1 MAIRE
6 RLSGNEAVA
15 TAMKQINPDTVAA
28 YPITPSTEIP
38 QYFSNFVANGSVD
51 TEFVAVESEHSA
63 MSACIGASAAGARV
77 MSATS
82 SQGLAYMFEMLYIAS
97 GMRLPLTLIVAN
109 RALSAPL
116 NIHNDHSD
124 SMGARDSGFIQLYS
138 ENNQEAYD
146 NTIMAVKITEKTKI
160 PVMVCY
166 DGFITSHSVE
176 NISLLETD
184 KVREFIGEY
193 KPDEYLLDPNQNIAM
208 GPLDMQKTYF
218 KHRIELATAME
229 NAKNIIEDISEEYF
243 KLTGRKYN
251 LFESYK
257 LDDAEIGIVVL
268 NSTAGTTKVAVDEFR
283 KNGIKVGLLKPRTFR
298 PLPHDQIA
306 NELKNLKAIAIL
318 DKCDSINGYSGPLF
332 SEITSSLYS
341 EGLNIPAIN
350 YVYGLGGTDV
360 TVENINEVIETLQ
373 SIQKERDKDRRYK
386 IKNVKRY
393 LGIDKKEVNE
403 SGI

>member
-15 TAMKQINPDTVAA
+15 TAMKQINPDVVAA

-51 TEFVAVESEHSA
+51 TEFIAVESEHSA
-63 MSACIGASAAGARV
+63 MSACIGASAAGSRV

-82 SQGLAYMFEMLYIAS
+82 SQGLAYMYEMLHIAA
-97 GMRLPLTLIVAN
+97 GMRLPMTLIVAN

-124 SMGARDSGFIQLYS
+124 SMGARDTGFIQLYC

-146 NTIMAVKITEKTKI
+146 NTIMAIKITEKAKI

-176 NISLLETD
+176 NITLLETE
-184 KVREFIGEY
+184 KVKEFVGEY
-193 KPDEYLLDPNQNIAM
+193 NPDEFLLDSNRNIAM
-208 GPLDMQKTYF
+208 GPLDMQKDYF

-229 NAKNIIEDISEEYF
+229 QAKDIINEVSEEFY

-268 NSTAGTTKVAVDEFR
+268 NSTAGTAKVAIDSLRE
-283 KNGIKVGLLKPRTFR
+283 KGIKAGLLKPRSFR
-298 PLPHDQIA
+298 PLPNLEISEA
-306 NELKNLKAIAIL
+306 LKNLKAIAIL
-318 DKCDSINGYSGPLF
+318 DKSDSINAYSGPLF
-332 SEITSSLYS
+332 SEITSSLYTANLS
-341 EGLNIPAIN
+341 IPAIN

-360 TVENINEVIETLQ
+360 TVENITEVFEELKNIANG
-373 SIQKERDKDRRYK
+373 KEYN
-386 IKNVKRY
+386 NVKRY
-393 LGIDKKEVNE
+393 LGMDEEVENH
-403 SGI
+403 GI

>member
-15 TAMKQINPDTVAA
+15 TAMKQINPDVVAA

-63 MSACIGASAAGARV
+63 MSACIGASAAGSRV

-82 SQGLAYMFEMLYIAS
+82 SQGLAYMYEMLHIAA

-124 SMGARDSGFIQLYS
+124 SMGARDTGFIQLYC

-146 NTIMAVKITEKTKI
+146 NTIMAIKITEKAKI

-176 NISLLETD
+176 NITLLETE
-184 KVREFIGEY
+184 KVKEFVGEY
-193 KPDEYLLDPNQNIAM
+193 TPDEYLLDPSQNIAM

-229 NAKNIIEDISEEYF
+229 KAKDIINEVSEEFY

-257 LDDAEIGIVVL
+257 LEDADIGIVVL
-268 NSTAGTTKVAVDEFR
+268 NSTAGTTKVAIDALRE
-283 KNGIKVGLLKPRTFR
+283 KGIKAGLLKPRSFR
-298 PLPHDQIA
+298 PLPNTEISTA
-306 NELKNLKAIAIL
+306 LKNLKAIAIL
-318 DKCDSINGYSGPLF
+318 DKSDSINGYSGPLF

-341 EGLNIPAIN
+341 TNLSIPAIN

-360 TVENINEVIETLQ
+360 TVENITEVFEEL
-373 SIQKERDKDRRYK
+373 DK
-386 IKNVKRY
+386 IKNDNKNTGNVKRY
-393 LGIDKKEVNE
+393 LGIDLKEVE
-403 SGI
+403 K